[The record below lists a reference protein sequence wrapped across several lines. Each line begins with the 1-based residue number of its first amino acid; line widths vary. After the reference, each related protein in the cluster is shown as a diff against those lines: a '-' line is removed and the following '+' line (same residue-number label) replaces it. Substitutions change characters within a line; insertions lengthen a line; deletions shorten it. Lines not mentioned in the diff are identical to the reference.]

1 MASSSLSD
9 EKKKGFVGSG
19 RIRFRGSGV
28 RFRFEPKSRVTLE
41 SLIGVNNRTRVALF
55 GNLSW
60 AKSKKIDLD
69 SIRRVRLQSGTHT
82 YGVIKTVW
90 SNPS

>member
-9 EKKKGFVGSG
+9 EKKGFVGSG

-55 GNLSW
+55 GNLSC

-69 SIRRVRLQSGTHT
+69 SIRRLRLHIGTHT
-82 YGVIKTVW
+82 YGVIEAVW
-90 SNPS
+90 FNTS